1 MNSIGPEDQ
10 SVLERPLSLT
20 QPIGSVL
27 ATAGKERDALHARLV
42 EHANSG
48 DCEDIVWD
56 ALRISIKTRRGGVT
70 QATRYVLLR
79 SEVCEPPLALVQ
91 QDGCLFTATDPDAA
105 AGKSS
110 DMLDDAQFASAL
122 AS

>member
-1 MNSIGPEDQ
+1 MNAFGSEEQGVPE
-10 SVLERPLSLT
+10 RRLSLDK
-20 QPIGSVL
+20 QAASVP
-27 ATAGKERDALHARLV
+27 APASKEPDALHARLV
-42 EHANSG
+42 EHANAG

-79 SEVCEPPLALVQ
+79 SEVCKPPIAVVQ
-91 QDGCLFTATDPDAA
+91 QDGCLFTATDSDAG

-110 DMLDDAQFASAL
+110 DVRDGAQFASAL
-122 AS
+122 AW